1 MIDKLADTRWHDQ
14 YRRQMEVYQ
23 WLFRQNGFKVSDTG
37 YFVYVNA
44 YKDRAAFDAKLE
56 FDVRIIAYKGDDS
69 WVEEILARAKK
80 CLMSE
85 TIPQSG
91 ELCEYCPYREA
102 AGKAFKE
109 KVLKKAVAEKPTK
122 NLNTLF

>member
-1 MIDKLADTRWHDQ
+1 
-14 YRRQMEVYQ
+14 MEVYQ
-23 WLFRQNGFKVSDTG
+23 WLFRQNNFKVSDTG

-44 YKDRAAFDAKLE
+44 YKDRKAFDGKLE

-69 WVEEILARAKK
+69 WVGEILARAKK

-85 TIPQSG
+85 TIPQAG
-91 ELCEYCPYREA
+91 ELCEYCPYREN

-109 KVLKKAVAEKPTK
+109 KVLKKPPVK
-122 NLNTLF
+122 NPNTLFWRVIWL